1 MASLMDLIKDNA
13 EQTVDDEAGCQN
25 DEEEETCLQE
35 SQKVSSSEGFYTNDD
50 GTVLLHIYCIHF
62 Q

>member
-13 EQTVDDEAGCQN
+13 EQTVNDAGCQN
-25 DEEEETCLQE
+25 DEEEKACLPE
-35 SQKVSSSEGFYTNDD
+35 SQKISSSEGFYTNDD
-50 GTVLLHIYCIHF
+50 GTVLLHIYCIHC